1 MLLRSCPYGKLP
13 ELVRDLLA
21 DDARREEIVRA
32 GIPVVE
38 ENIRGSG
45 EHISCWNGSRKM
57 HAGQTEKIE
66 RETGVIGEK
75 RRIPHKTVAF
85 CR

>member
-1 MLLRSCPYGKLP
+1 MEKLP

-38 ENIRGSG
+38 ERHTWIRRAHQLLEWIEEDAGAA
-45 EHISCWNGSRKM
+45 ERKD
-57 HAGQTEKIE
+57 
-66 RETGVIGEK
+66 
-75 RRIPHKTVAF
+75 
-85 CR
+85 